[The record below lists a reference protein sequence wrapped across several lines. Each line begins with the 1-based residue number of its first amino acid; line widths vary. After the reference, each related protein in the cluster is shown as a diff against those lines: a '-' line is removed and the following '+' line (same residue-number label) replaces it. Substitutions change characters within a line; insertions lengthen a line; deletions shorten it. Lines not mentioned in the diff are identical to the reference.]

1 MKKIEIGIV
10 GGAGYTGG
18 ELIRLLIQ
26 HEKVK
31 ISYVTSRKFVG
42 KSIFKRHPN
51 LRGFTDL
58 KFISPDDISKVDVIF
73 LCLPAS
79 KDTIS
84 N

>member
-1 MKKIEIGIV
+1 MKKIQIGIV
-10 GGAGYTGG
+10 GGAGYWWRAIKTF
-18 ELIRLLIQ
+18 IQ

-58 KFISPDDISKVDVIF
+58 KFISPNDIFNVDVIF
-73 LCLPAS
+73 LVF
-79 KDTIS
+79 TTFW
-84 N
+84 